1 MIPVKPRLPFGRLAG
16 LLALL
21 FVLSSIHLQAQKS
34 YSIPD
39 HYNKHE
45 YMIPMRDGV
54 KLFTAVY
61 TPKDSSKDYPILMT
75 RTPYSSGPYGENL
88 YPPFVGAQ
96 ALHFY
101 EDGYIMVSQDVRGR
115 YMSEGTYVNVRP
127 EIDNKKGPQDIDES
141 SDTYDTVD
149 WLIKNISHNNG
160 RVGIYGISYPGFYTT
175 TGTIGAH
182 PAVKATSPQA
192 PVSKWMG
199 GDDFFHNGAFLLPH
213 AFDFYAFFGWPRPKP
228 TTSDGRRFDHG
239 IVDGYKFFLDL
250 GPLPNA
256 NTKYFKDSVAFWN
269 EIMQHGTWD
278 SFWEAR
284 NVLPHV
290 KNIKPATLVVG
301 GWFDSEN
308 LYGAL
313 NLFATINKLNPQ
325 NPYDQNRL
333 VMGPWS
339 HGQWGYDT
347 GDSLGIIKWGSSTGT
362 FYVDSIVFP
371 FFNYYLKGEGSPHLA
386 KAMVFETG
394 TNVWR
399 FLDSW
404 PPKNTTPTDLYL
416 EPKGNLSF
424 DAPREVKQGE
434 EYDDYLSDPSKPVP
448 YTSEIRHW
456 YNPAFPVEDQRFAWT
471 RPDVLVYESDILT
484 DDMTVAGP
492 ITASLYVSTSGTD
505 SDWIVKLIDV
515 LPDSVSAWR
524 GDPTRFDRNWPKLR
538 GYQMMVRG
546 DVFRGKFRNSMSKPE
561 PFVPN
566 KVTKVEFVLNDIF
579 HTFKKGHRLMVQI
592 QSSWFPMIDR
602 NPQTFVDIFHAKES
616 DFQKATERVY
626 HSPQWSSHLV
636 IPIWK

>member
-1 MIPVKPRLPFGRLAG
+1 MHSRIQLVPRWFLVAF
-16 LLALL
+16 ALL
-21 FVLSSIHLQAQKS
+21 FVTGTDVLQAQEP
-34 YSIPD
+34 YTVID

-61 TPKDSSKDYPILMT
+61 TPKDTTQAYPMLMT
-75 RTPYSSGPYGENL
+75 RTPYGTRPYGENM

-96 ALHFY
+96 AERFFRN
-101 EDGYIMVSQDVRGR
+101 GYIIVTQDVRGR
-115 YMSEGTYVNVRP
+115 YMSEGVFVNVRP
-127 EIDNKKGPQDIDES
+127 TIDNKKGPKDIDES

-149 WLIKNISHNNG
+149 WLIKHVRHNNG

-175 TGTIGAH
+175 TGTIEAH

-199 GDDFFHNGAFLLPH
+199 GDDFFHNGAFLFPH
-213 AFDFYAFFGWPRPKP
+213 AFDFFASFGWPRIEP
-228 TTSDGRRFDHG
+228 TTSDSRAFNHG
-239 IVDGYKFFLDL
+239 ITDGYKFFLDL

-256 NTKYFKDSVAFWN
+256 NTKFFKDSVAFWN

-278 SFWEAR
+278 SYWEAR

-313 NLFATINKLNPQ
+313 NLFATINNLNPT
-325 NPYDQNRL
+325 NQNRL

-339 HGQWGYDT
+339 HGQWGYDS
-347 GDSLGIIKWGSSTGT
+347 GDSLGAMKWGSPTAT
-362 FYVDSIVFP
+362 FFQDSIVFP
-371 FFNYYLKGEGSPHLA
+371 YFNYYLKGKGEPKLA

-394 TNVWR
+394 SNVWR

-404 PPKNTTPTDLYL
+404 PPKNVAPTNLYL
-416 EPKGNLSF
+416 NDKGRLSF
-424 DAPREVKQGE
+424 TAPGQTTKSAEFD
-434 EYDDYLSDPSKPVP
+434 EYVSDPAKPVP

-456 YNPAFPVEDQRFAWT
+456 YNAAFPVEDQRFAWT
-471 RPDVLVYESDILT
+471 RPDVLVYESDVLSEDI
-484 DDMTVAGP
+484 TVAGP
-492 ITASLYVSTSGTD
+492 IAASLFVSTSGTD

-515 LPDSVSAWR
+515 LPGSVTFAGR
-524 GDPTRFDRNWPKLR
+524 GGPRMDPDFIKLR

-566 KVTKVEFVLNDIF
+566 QVTKVEYVLNDIF
-579 HTFKKGHRLMVQI
+579 HTFKKGHRIMVQI

-602 NPQTFVDIFHAKES
+602 NPQTFVDIYHAKES
-616 DFQKATERVY
+616 DFQKATQRVY
-626 HSPQWSSHLV
+626 HSATQSSHLKLL
-636 IPIWK
+636 IMK

>member
-1 MIPVKPRLPFGRLAG
+1 MFDRTLFNPRRFA
-16 LLALL
+16 AVMSSVL
-21 FVLSSIHLQAQKS
+21 FISTIAVFAQEP
-34 YSIPD
+34 YAVID

-54 KLFTAVY
+54 RLYTAVY
-61 TPKDSSKDYPILMT
+61 TPKDTSLDYPILMT
-75 RTPYSSGPYGENL
+75 RTPYGCRPYGEEM
-88 YPPFVGAQ
+88 YPPYVGRQ
-96 ALHFY
+96 AERFFR
-101 EDGYIMVSQDVRGR
+101 DGYIVVNQDVRGR
-115 YMSEGTYVNVRP
+115 YMSEGMYVNVRP
-127 EIDNKKGPQDIDES
+127 YIENKKSPKDIDES

-149 WLIKNISHNNG
+149 WLIKHIPHNNG

-175 TGTIGAH
+175 TGTIDAH

-213 AFDFYAFFGWPRPKP
+213 AFDFFASFGWPRTGP
-228 TTSDGRRFDHG
+228 TESDSRPFNHG
-239 IVDGYKFFLDL
+239 ITDGYKFFLDL

-256 NTKYFKDSVAFWN
+256 NKKYLKDSVAFWN
-269 EIMQHGTWD
+269 DIMQHGKWD

-284 NVLPHV
+284 NILPHV
-290 KNIKPATLVVG
+290 RNIKPATLEVG

-313 NLFATINKLNPQ
+313 NLYAAINKLNPD
-325 NPYDQNRL
+325 NQNRI

-339 HGQWGYDT
+339 HGEWGYDT
-347 GDSLGIIKWGSSTGT
+347 GDSLGLIKWGSSTGT
-362 FYVDSIVFP
+362 FYLDSIIVP
-371 FFNYYLKGEGSPHLA
+371 FFDYYLKGEGKPHLA

-394 TNVWR
+394 SDVWR

-404 PPKNTTPTDLYL
+404 PPKNVTPTNLYL
-416 EPKGNLSF
+416 NDKNRLSF
-424 DAPREVKQGE
+424 EAPSQNAKASGFDE
-434 EYDDYLSDPSKPVP
+434 YLSDPAKPVP
-448 YTSEIRHW
+448 YTAEIRHW

-471 RPDVLVYESDILT
+471 RPDVLVYESDVLT
-484 DDMTVAGP
+484 QDMTVAGP
-492 ITASLYVSTSGTD
+492 ITADLYVSTSGTD

-515 LPDSVSAWR
+515 LPDSVSFAGR
-524 GDPTRFDRNWPKLR
+524 GGPRFDPNAMKLR

-546 DVFRGKFRNSMSKPE
+546 DVMRGKFRNSMSSPE

-566 KVTKVEFVLNDIF
+566 KVTQVEFVLNDIF

-602 NPQTFVDIFHAKES
+602 NPQKFVDIFHAKES

-626 HSPQWSSHLV
+626 HSPTWSSHLRL
-636 IPIWK
+636 PIMK